1 MALGCHDISCSYHFM
16 DIVMAVIFLESKDNA
31 KIKHLRGLIELNSA
45 RKKYQQT
52 VLEGTHLCLAWLQ
65 QQKKIFSLF
74 TTEQALK
81 HPDLQKIMTL
91 YKGHIFVIS
100 EVLYKDLSTLGTT
113 LACLAVIDLPQN
125 LPTIDFNQDT
135 LILENVQDP
144 GNVGTL
150 LRSAAAANIKQVI
163 CTQGSASL
171 WSPRVLR
178 AGMGAHFSLTC
189 FENSTL
195 EHILPNFKI
204 PVFVTSSHRSTS
216 LYSKNLTQACVWILG
231 NEGQGASDYALAHAQ
246 AVTIPQP
253 GGQESLNVAI
263 AGSVCFFEM
272 VRQRQING

>member
-1 MALGCHDISCSYHFM
+1 MAI
-16 DIVMAVIFLESKDNA
+16 IFLESKDNA

-45 RKKYQQT
+45 RKKHQQT

-74 TTEQALK
+74 TTEQALENSE
-81 HPDLQKIMTL
+81 LQQVFKL
-91 YKGHIFVIS
+91 HQGHIFVIS

-113 LACLAVIDLPQN
+113 LPCLAIIDLPQN
-125 LPTIDFNQDT
+125 PAQIDFTQDT

-150 LRSAAAANIKQVI
+150 LRSAAAANIQQVI

-178 AGMGAHFSLTC
+178 AGMGAHFSLVC
-189 FENSTL
+189 FENIQL
-195 EHILPNFKI
+195 EDILPQFKI

-216 LYSKNLTQACVWILG
+216 LYSKDLTQACVWILG
-231 NEGQGASDYALAHAQ
+231 NEGQGASNYALEHAE
-246 AVTIPQP
+246 AVAIPQP

-263 AGSVCFFEM
+263 AGSICFFEM
-272 VRQRQING
+272 VRQRQ